1 MRSIRDT
8 AHPIHDFQVQ
18 KGRPRTNSISSMHD
32 PNPLCSSGDFP
43 VPWGTGDAR
52 ITPVVFRR
60 RGSHVSSTISSLIT
74 AAEGGD
80 SGATEALFT
89 ALYAELHR
97 MAKRELARQGA
108 PPSLSVTTLLHEAYI
123 DMSGRGG
130 VSFPDRAR
138 FMGYASRVMRGYII
152 DHARSRGAVK
162 RGGEFRITSADG
174 HDIVNPADPKELS
187 DISDALDQ
195 LAKVEP
201 ELAEL
206 VDLKF
211 FCGFSFAEIA
221 GLRKVSE
228 RTVQRQWEKAR
239 IYLHQ
244 SLRPGLTD

>member
-1 MRSIRDT
+1 MD
-8 AHPIHDFQVQ
+8 
-18 KGRPRTNSISSMHD
+18 
-32 PNPLCSSGDFP
+32 
-43 VPWGTGDAR
+43 
-52 ITPVVFRR
+52 
-60 RGSHVSSTISSLIT
+60 STISSLIT
-74 AAEGGD
+74 AAESGD
-80 SGATEALFT
+80 SGATDALFI

-97 MAKRELARQGA
+97 LAKRELARQGA

-123 DMSGRGG
+123 DISGRAG

-138 FMGYASRVMRGYII
+138 FMGYAARVMRGFII

-162 RGGEFRITSADG
+162 RGGEFQITSADG
-174 HDIVNPADPKELS
+174 HEIEDPADPTELS
-187 DISDALDQ
+187 DISDVLDQ

-221 GLRKVSE
+221 ALRKVSE

-244 SLRPGLTD
+244 NLRPGLAD

>member
-1 MRSIRDT
+1 MI
-8 AHPIHDFQVQ
+8 
-18 KGRPRTNSISSMHD
+18 
-32 PNPLCSSGDFP
+32 
-43 VPWGTGDAR
+43 
-52 ITPVVFRR
+52 PVVFRR
-60 RGSHVSSTISSLIT
+60 KRVGVDSTISSLIT
-74 AAEGGD
+74 AAD
-80 SGATEALFT
+80 SGDGGATDALFV

-123 DMSGRGG
+123 DISGRAG
-130 VSFPDRAR
+130 VSFPDPAR
-138 FMGYASRVMRGYII
+138 FMGYAARVMRGFII

-162 RGGEFRITSADG
+162 RGGEFQITSADG
-174 HDIVNPADPKELS
+174 HEIENPADSKELS
-187 DISDALDQ
+187 DISDALDE

-201 ELAEL
+201 DLAEL

-221 GLRKVSE
+221 ALRKVSE

-244 SLRPGLTD
+244 NIRPDLTD

>member
-1 MRSIRDT
+1 MIQKAEQPFPRSFR
-8 AHPIHDFQVQ
+8 F
-18 KGRPRTNSISSMHD
+18 GRAALASSQCRRCTDSIALRSSSK
-32 PNPLCSSGDFP
+32 NP
-43 VPWGTGDAR
+43 VPRSSNDAR
-52 ITPVVFRR
+52 MIPVVFRR
-60 RGSHVSSTISSLIT
+60 RSSQVSSTISSLIT
-74 AAEGGD
+74 AADAGD
-80 SGATEALFT
+80 TGATDALFT

-97 MAKRELARQGA
+97 MARRELARQGA

-123 DMSGRGG
+123 DISGRDG
-130 VSFPDRAR
+130 VVFPDRAR
-138 FMGYASRVMRGYII
+138 FMGYAARVMRGYII

-162 RGGEFRITSADG
+162 RGGEFQLTSADG
-174 HDIVNPADPKELS
+174 HDLVNPADPKELS

-211 FCGFSFAEIA
+211 FCGFSFAEISA
-221 GLRKVSE
+221 LRNVSE

-244 SLRPGLTD
+244 SLSPGLPD